1 MSDTSSV
8 AADTASDVGNA
19 PLPAFLRQTKAEIQD
34 RFVDLEWQQRNRLA
48 AGLQPS
54 DPPSQWARTLGSGD
68 PLSRNRYLN
77 IEVFANNRIKLKV
90 EEGGNDYINASPIVL
105 GNRRY
110 ISTQGPKETSVAHF
124 YRMLASETSSVA
136 VVVMLTQTHEAG
148 REKCFPYYP
157 DTASEPLQIR
167 PEAEAEDADPSGFE
181 GAVTLVSFS
190 EDAKAR
196 CTVRHLRLRSRMR
209 TKDGTGDSAWTEK
222 DIYHLLFGAWPD
234 FFVPEG
240 DDRKALL
247 ELILLSRRLNKDAPA
262 PSSTSFAP
270 TLNGLRGEA
279 EVNPR
284 VVHCSAGV
292 GRSGTFIAL
301 DHLLTLL
308 EGGELDEVEAARDP
322 IAETVD
328 RLRQQRMMMV
338 QGESQFTFLYEA
350 IKEAWLERW
359 RERGR

>member
-1 MSDTSSV
+1 MSDASSV
-8 AADTASDVGNA
+8 AADTASDTGNA
-19 PLPAFLRQTKAEIQD
+19 PLPPFLKQTKAEILD

-48 AGLQPS
+48 AGLQQS
-54 DPPSQWARTLGSGD
+54 DPPSQWARTLGGGD

-110 ISTQGPKETSVAHF
+110 ISTQGPKETSVPHF
-124 YRMLASETSSVA
+124 YRMLATETSTVA
-136 VVVMLTQTHEAG
+136 VVIMLTQTHEAG

-157 DTASEPLQIR
+157 DDASIPLEIR
-167 PEAEAEDADPSGFE
+167 PDPDDPEPSGFE
-181 GAVTLVSFS
+181 GTVTLLSTT
-190 EDAKAR
+190 EDPKAR
-196 CTVRHLRLRSRMR
+196 CTVRHLKLRSRVR
-209 TKDGTGDSAWTEK
+209 TKDGTGDEAWSEK
-222 DIYHLLFGAWPD
+222 EVYHLLFGAWPD

-240 DDRKALL
+240 DDRKALV
-247 ELILLSRRLNKDAPA
+247 ELVALSRRLNKDAPA
-262 PSSTSFAP
+262 PVSSSFSP
-270 TLNGLRGEA
+270 SLNGLRGEQA
-279 EVNPR
+279 EMNPR

-308 EGGELDEVEAARDP
+308 DKGELDEVEAVRDP

-338 QGESQFTFLYEA
+338 QGESQFGFLYEVVR
-350 IKEAWLERW
+350 EAWVERW